1 MKNHFSLNEH
11 NDEYFKLTNNLCI
24 NLLDH
29 ISDVTE
35 NLSDDH
41 IQEFFKAIQEGIEI
55 HFEDPKLK
63 YTLNELLLKIINNI
77 NEWLLATQD
86 MIDELNKHYVEN
98 INFKISDELEF
109 SISRFKKS
117 MNRYVVLFSKSTQK
131 SILQLLVRLIH
142 LIQKIMISFHVFKYV
157 MDEQLY
163 KLEEP
168 KIYNS
173 EDLHIDDTLHK
184 IILDLVP
191 NPNLFS
197 NDIFSN
203 LKVHVEEMLSLYNDD
218 HFPAAAME
226 CNVVIEG
233 LLNIN
238 SNHMKK
244 KIKNGSTFEK
254 LDILSAIP
262 YSDMILDNRFKNAFR
277 KIRKYRNDVVHP
289 KQHYNSDKNIA
300 TLSFYM
306 LILINGIVRTNIH
319 TSENIR

>member
-117 MNRYVVLFSKSTQK
+117 MNRYVVLFSKSIQK

-226 CNVVIEG
+226 CN
-233 LLNIN
+233 
-238 SNHMKK
+238 
-244 KIKNGSTFEK
+244 
-254 LDILSAIP
+254 
-262 YSDMILDNRFKNAFR
+262 
-277 KIRKYRNDVVHP
+277 
-289 KQHYNSDKNIA
+289 
-300 TLSFYM
+300 LSFNIG
-306 LILINGIVRTNIH
+306 ILL
-319 TSENIR
+319 

>member
-1 MKNHFSLNEH
+1 
-11 NDEYFKLTNNLCI
+11 
-24 NLLDH
+24 
-29 ISDVTE
+29 
-35 NLSDDH
+35 
-41 IQEFFKAIQEGIEI
+41 
-55 HFEDPKLK
+55 
-63 YTLNELLLKIINNI
+63 
-77 NEWLLATQD
+77 

-117 MNRYVVLFSKSTQK
+117 MNRYVVLFSKSIQK

-203 LKVHVEEMLSLYNDD
+203 LKVHVEEMLSAILWRIL
-218 HFPAAAME
+218 E
-226 CNVVIEG
+226 LCRG
-233 LLNIN
+233 L
-238 SNHMKK
+238 
-244 KIKNGSTFEK
+244 
-254 LDILSAIP
+254 
-262 YSDMILDNRFKNAFR
+262 FR
-277 KIRKYRNDVVHP
+277 
-289 KQHYNSDKNIA
+289 
-300 TLSFYM
+300 
-306 LILINGIVRTNIH
+306 
-319 TSENIR
+319 

>member
-117 MNRYVVLFSKSTQK
+117 MNRYVVLFSKSIQK

-197 NDIFSN
+197 NDI
-203 LKVHVEEMLSLYNDD
+203 LS
-218 HFPAAAME
+218 
-226 CNVVIEG
+226 
-233 LLNIN
+233 
-238 SNHMKK
+238 
-244 KIKNGSTFEK
+244 
-254 LDILSAIP
+254 
-262 YSDMILDNRFKNAFR
+262 
-277 KIRKYRNDVVHP
+277 
-289 KQHYNSDKNIA
+289 
-300 TLSFYM
+300 
-306 LILINGIVRTNIH
+306 
-319 TSENIR
+319 